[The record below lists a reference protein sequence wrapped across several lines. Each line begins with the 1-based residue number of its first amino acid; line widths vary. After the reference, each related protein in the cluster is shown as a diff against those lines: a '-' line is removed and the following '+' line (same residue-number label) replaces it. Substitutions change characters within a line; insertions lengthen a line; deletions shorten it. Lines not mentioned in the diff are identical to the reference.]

1 MCVVSIPDGE
11 TRYIKDRPVFYVT
24 ALFSIFAYMWLIL
37 ILQMNTPNVV
47 DVWEGVVSFML
58 FPLLVYIAYLADQ
71 QVSYCCGK
79 RSPTAPGGHVVAM
92 SKVSSSPRSQILTLT
107 LTLIL
112 ALNLTQAGHAIELDD
127 ARDAYDPSLSAEA
140 QVENFIRTRTLTLS
154 LPLSPSIVT
163 CHLRSRSWRRCLAS
177 QRAAPSTGST
187 RSEAPLVVIR

>member
-92 SKVSSSPRSQILTLT
+92 SKVR
-107 LTLIL
+107 
-112 ALNLTQAGHAIELDD
+112 HAIELAEIPNPDLD
-127 ARDAYDPSLSAEA
+127 LDPDPGPEPDPGGPRDRAR
-140 QVENFIRTRTLTLS
+140 
-154 LPLSPSIVT
+154 
-163 CHLRSRSWRRCLAS
+163 
-177 QRAAPSTGST
+177 
-187 RSEAPLVVIR
+187 